1 MQNLQQVVDFLKHNE
16 LVLATAESCTA
27 GLIASLVAEVPGSGA
42 VMECGYV
49 VYAISAKREMLGV
62 SLQTIDSYGL
72 TSEPVARE
80 MALGALQRCG
90 AGITLANTGL
100 AEAQGEM
107 DGVICFACAML
118 LDGQPR
124 VLSETRKFDGR
135 RNEVRAKAAR
145 HALLSL
151 ERYVDELRQTP
162 HRQG

>member
-1 MQNLQQVVDFLKHNE
+1 MQNLQQVVDFLEHNE

-49 VYAISAKREMLGV
+49 VYAVRAKREMLGV
-62 SLQTIDSYGL
+62 SLDTIDSHGL
-72 TSEPVARE
+72 TSEQVARE

-90 AGITLANTGL
+90 ADVTLADTGL
-100 AEAQGEM
+100 AEAEGEM

-118 LDGQPR
+118 IDGQPR
-124 VLSETRKFDGR
+124 VLSETRKFAGQ
-135 RNEVRAKAAR
+135 RNEVRSKAAR

-151 ERYVDELRQTP
+151 ERYVAQLRQTP
-162 HRQG
+162 ARQS

>member
-162 HRQG
+162 PRQN